1 MELYAEDQ
9 TFYIVVPMLDNMAFA
24 FPTDL
29 DLFMKMPDLTSDV
42 DRSWFRENYGN
53 IVELVRQMKIEKTG
67 DTIMDSDGT
76 VSVGYRVTVPQ
87 GTGSFIWELLG
98 MEQPDYDVGATV
110 YLTPQNHLRRMVIDM
125 EKSFPGAVMTL
136 EGENVGTAIL
146 TYELPRDERIVVTA
160 VRNSEHTNW
169 MDIECVFDTNT
180 DTDYVFTGALTW
192 ERTESGYEIQLRE
205 IQVKYGDE
213 MWARGSFKGTIT
225 PQEQP
230 TDVFGQAA
238 VDFDSLDPIDWNA
251 LRDNADGF
259 VDDIL
264 AQIEEKTGLSLFR

>member
-1 MELYAEDQ
+1 
-9 TFYIVVPMLDNMAFA
+9 
-24 FPTDL
+24 
-29 DLFMKMPDLTSDV
+29 
-42 DRSWFRENYGN
+42 
-53 IVELVRQMKIEKTG
+53 
-67 DTIMDSDGT
+67 
-76 VSVGYRVTVPQ
+76 
-87 GTGSFIWELLG
+87 
-98 MEQPDYDVGATV
+98 
-110 YLTPQNHLRRMVIDM
+110 
-125 EKSFPGAVMTL
+125 
-136 EGENVGTAIL
+136 
-146 TYELPRDERIVVTA
+146 
-160 VRNSEHTNW
+160 